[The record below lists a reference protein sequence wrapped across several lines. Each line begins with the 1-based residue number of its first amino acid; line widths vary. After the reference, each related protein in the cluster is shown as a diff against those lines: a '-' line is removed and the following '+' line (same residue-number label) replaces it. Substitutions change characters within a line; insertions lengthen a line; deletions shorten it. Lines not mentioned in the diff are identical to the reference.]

1 MKQQKK
7 NLIDTMVKTRFSP
20 VEESTFSIYEEYE
33 SLLSPD
39 DTDDI
44 CTLCFYRGEWEN
56 CRENRKKEGE
66 LTKNTGCFFFFYF
79 LTNLK
84 NFFPGHIPLFS

>member
-44 CTLCFYRGEWEN
+44 CTLCFYRGES
-56 CRENRKKEGE
+56 
-66 LTKNTGCFFFFYF
+66 YF
-79 LTNLK
+79 NEMYQGKQKSLS
-84 NFFPGHIPLFS
+84 FVA